1 MKYYNKIF
9 DFNKLIDDKKVLLD
23 SLLDS
28 EKSIIKIINK
38 ITIALKKKGKI
49 LFCGNGG
56 SASDSQHLA
65 TEFLVRLRPKI
76 NRSAIPALALS
87 LDSTYLTACANDF
100 GYDYVF
106 SRSLESFGNKNDIL
120 VAISTSGNSKNIIEV
135 LKKAK
140 KMGIFTIGLFGKNG
154 GAAKKYC
161 NFPLIVKSQNVARIQ
176 EVHIF
181 LGHIILES
189 VENNLIKSKFISKFK

>member
-1 MKYYNKIF
+1 LKYYNKIF
-9 DFNKLIDDKKVLLD
+9 NFKKSINDKKVLLD

-100 GYDYVF
+100 GYNYVF

-120 VAISTSGNSKNIIEV
+120 VVISTSGNSKNIIEV

-154 GAAKKYC
+154 GAAKKHC
-161 NFPLIVKSQNVARIQ
+161 NFPLIVKSQSVARIQ

-189 VENNLIKSKFISKFK
+189 VENNLIKSNFISKFK